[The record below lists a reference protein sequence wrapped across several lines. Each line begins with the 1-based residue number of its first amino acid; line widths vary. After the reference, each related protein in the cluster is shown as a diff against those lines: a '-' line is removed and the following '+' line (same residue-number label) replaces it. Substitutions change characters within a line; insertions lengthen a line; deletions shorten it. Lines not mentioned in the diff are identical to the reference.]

1 MKYVPKLAA
10 YSINE
15 LARMYGVSFRT
26 MRKILRQLNL
36 WQRNK
41 KKYFPNEIEKV
52 FSKLGIP
59 EIHEEDVYY
68 FAGKVIRIE

>member
-1 MKYVPKLAA
+1 MKYIPKIAA
-10 YSINE
+10 YSISE
-15 LARMYGVSFRT
+15 LAKMYGVSFRT

-52 FSKLGIP
+52 FNKLGIP
-59 EIHEEDVYY
+59 EINEEDLFY